1 MPATKALAVMTCSLA
16 RDPLGELPVADGITC
31 QCSVLRIIA
40 QGFESRLVNASVG
53 RDGAV
58 VVGDKRDE
66 IHGVLSVENIKCFQ
80 QK

>member
-1 MPATKALAVMTCSLA
+1 MSRERWCAGLRLGYYGSISKMGDRYLRSL
-16 RDPLGELPVADGITC
+16 L
-31 QCSVLRIIA
+31 
-40 QGFESRLVNASVG
+40 FVG

-66 IHGVLSVENIKCFQ
+66 IHGVLSVDNIKCFQ